1 MGAGALDR
9 ACVGAGALGVTGVV
23 MRVKSSM
30 TFMRFRRGAPD
41 AHYAHM
47 TYRLQVDT
55 LLPRL
60 RAIGK
65 AAVLATI
72 VAATGWAMATAAVT
86 TAAVT
91 TAAVT
96 SSADAFRAN
105 QANQNGDD
113 SRDCS
118 SRYAALLDLAELA
131 RRGGKSSGVVVRG
144 LSDQHGAMSECLP
157 MSLPTVPMNLPMNLP
172 IARGDVARPSSFNPA
187 ALERASNHIPE
198 KSPQGSG

>member
-41 AHYAHM
+41 THYAHM

-72 VAATGWAMATAAVT
+72 IAATGWAMA
-86 TAAVT
+86 

-105 QANQNGDD
+105 QANQTGDD

-131 RRGGKSSGVVVRG
+131 RRDGKSSGVVMRG
-144 LSDQHGAMSECLP
+144 LSGQHGAMSECLP
-157 MSLPTVPMNLPMNLP
+157 MSLPMNLP

-198 KSPQGSG
+198 KSPRGSD

>member
-41 AHYAHM
+41 THYAHM

-72 VAATGWAMATAAVT
+72 IAATGWAMA

-105 QANQNGDD
+105 QADQNGDD

-131 RRGGKSSGVVVRG
+131 RRDGKSSGVVMRG
-144 LSDQHGAMSECLP
+144 LSGQHGAMSECLP
-157 MSLPTVPMNLPMNLP
+157 MSLPMNLP

-198 KSPQGSG
+198 KSPRGSD